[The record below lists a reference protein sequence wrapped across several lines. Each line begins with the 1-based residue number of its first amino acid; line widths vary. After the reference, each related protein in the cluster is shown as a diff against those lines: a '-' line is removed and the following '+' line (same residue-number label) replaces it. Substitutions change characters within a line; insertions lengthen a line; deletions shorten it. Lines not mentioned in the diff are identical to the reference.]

1 MTSDNNTVAVVVGKI
16 ADYEKGFLQAAA
28 SRAGTALAFYENV
41 EEACSGLKALPETPH
56 CVLVSHA
63 EPLDSLVDWMRSRVE
78 LFSVPVV
85 ALVPYPADGEYRRAY
100 AQGADDVLVTSDA
113 GGITRRLANLKGCRP
128 GARPPANK
136 GEAIVACQQINQ
148 RRLLG
153 RTLRQAGFEVCFAE
167 GAYELI
173 EIARTSR
180 SLTLVVVTADF
191 PPLGAEPAVRAVRNV
206 TDNPTL
212 PAMVIPEAEKEGGKG
227 LAGAAGSE
235 QAGKVLFFADE
246 LLSGKGKEQ
255 RASRRVL
262 FHTIC
267 SFREPG
273 AMESIHGL
281 SHNISREGLYVR
293 TLDPPEPGSELWL
306 EMRDPRDGTGMHL
319 RGRVVWRRAPS
330 ATGGAVPPGF
340 GLRIEAEQCPPED
353 LRRYV
358 CVYEET
364 CRTASEETQNA
375 FLEAV

>member
-1 MTSDNNTVAVVVGKI
+1 MTSENNTVAVVVGKI
-16 ADYEKGFLQAAA
+16 VDYEKGFLRAAA
-28 SRAGTALAFYENV
+28 SRAGTALAFYANV
-41 EEACSGLKALPETPH
+41 EEACSGMKALAETPR
-56 CVLVSHA
+56 CVLVAHG

-85 ALVPYPADGEYRRAY
+85 ALVSYPADGEYRQAY

-113 GGITRRLANLKGCRP
+113 GGITRRLANLQGRRP

-153 RTLRQAGFEVCFAE
+153 RSLRQAGFEVCFAE
-167 GAYELI
+167 GAYELV
-173 EIARTSR
+173 EIARTAR
-180 SLTLVVVTADF
+180 SLALVVVTADF

-212 PAMVIPEAEKEGGKG
+212 PAMVIPEDEKGCGKISPVT
-227 LAGAAGSE
+227 GSE

-255 RASRRVL
+255 RASRRLL

-267 SFREPG
+267 SFREAG
-273 AMESIHGL
+273 AMESLYGL
-281 SHNISREGLYVR
+281 THNISREGLYVR
-293 TLDPPEPGSELWL
+293 TLDPPEPGCELWL
-306 EMRDPRDGTGMHL
+306 EMRDPRDGAGMHL
-319 RGRVVWRRAPS
+319 RGRVVWRREPS
-330 ATGGAVPPGF
+330 VTGGAAPPGF

-353 LRRYV
+353 LKRYV

-364 CRTASEETQNA
+364 SRTASDEIQNA